1 MIQMRQVHLMRER
14 CQEINWNLLVNN
26 CDILRLAYNKYGL
39 TKVIIFQKKESYERK
54 LTLMVNLR
62 AILFWPRMLMLFYTH
77 DSFPNI
83 TTKNKLLARKTIM
96 LKITTFIFK
105 FVTYS
110 SSLSCIKNV
119 PVHLYKF
126 NLIYFRIIMWFCS
139 VKVKVTALPRPCSG
153 RIIVIPF

>member
-62 AILFWPRMLMLFYTH
+62 AILF
-77 DSFPNI
+77 
-83 TTKNKLLARKTIM
+83 
-96 LKITTFIFK
+96 
-105 FVTYS
+105 
-110 SSLSCIKNV
+110 
-119 PVHLYKF
+119 
-126 NLIYFRIIMWFCS
+126 
-139 VKVKVTALPRPCSG
+139 
-153 RIIVIPF
+153 